1 LQILHQVEGERH
13 APAIPAWD
21 QGVKMKLKGADIVI
35 ESLKFHGV
43 DLVFGYPGGTIMPV
57 YDALYRAGFKHILAR
72 HEQGA
77 CHEADGYARA
87 TGRTGVVLATSGPG
101 ATNLVT
107 GLATAYMDSVPLI
120 AITGQVSTASI
131 GTDAFQEADIYGITI
146 PITKYNYL
154 VKDVSKLAETFAEAF
169 YIARS
174 GRPGPVLIDIPKD
187 VQLALAEY
195 APVAEAD
202 IPLLKYS
209 PKPVYEYEAE
219 LDELVA
225 MISRAERPV
234 LYVGGGAIISE
245 ASEAVGRLARMAHI
259 PVGHTLTGIG
269 VFPDDDPLAL
279 GMFGMHGGRHAN
291 EAIFA
296 ADLLIAAGAR
306 FDDRVTGKISEFA
319 KRAKIVHI
327 DIDPAEV
334 GKVIPTDLAILGNL
348 KEVLDRLVVKL
359 AAVPVDPHREWLE
372 QIQAWKRQYP
382 LVHELSETSLK
393 PQQVVQTIAELT
405 RGEAIIT
412 TGVGQHQMW
421 AAVFSEHKHPRHFI
435 SSGGLGTMG
444 YCVPSGIG
452 AQLGCPDKLV
462 VTITGDGSFQ
472 MNIQEL
478 ATAAY
483 YNVPVKIVI
492 LNNGYLGMVRQW
504 QELFFEHRYSQTL
517 LEGGNPDF
525 VMVAKGFGVEAFRVT
540 EPGELRATLEKA
552 FALPGPV
559 VIDCRVEKEENVFP
573 MIPSGGTVNDTIGY

>member
-1 LQILHQVEGERH
+1 
-13 APAIPAWD
+13 
-21 QGVKMKLKGADIVI
+21 MKLKGADIVI

-77 CHEADGYARA
+77 AHAADGYARA
-87 TGRTGVVLATSGPG
+87 TGKTGVVLATSGPG

-120 AITGQVSTASI
+120 AITGQVSTSSI

-187 VQLALAEY
+187 VQLAVAEY
-195 APVAEAD
+195 APVLEAD
-202 IPLLKYS
+202 IPLLRYS
-209 PKPVYEYEAE
+209 PRPVYEYEAE
-219 LDELVA
+219 LDQLAA
-225 MISRAERPV
+225 MIGEAERPV

-245 ASEAVGRLARMAHI
+245 ASEIIGSLARMASI
-259 PVGHTLTGIG
+259 PVVHTLTGVG
-269 VFPDDDPLAL
+269 AFPDHDPLSL
-279 GMFGMHGGRHAN
+279 GMVGMHGGRYAN
-291 EAIFA
+291 EAIA
-296 ADLLIAAGAR
+296 GADLLIAAGAR

-319 KRAKIVHI
+319 KRARIVHI

-334 GKVIPTDLAILGNL
+334 GKVMPTDLAILGNL
-348 KEVLDRLVVKL
+348 REVLERLVAKL
-359 AAVPVDPHREWLE
+359 APGNPHTGWLD
-372 QIQAWKRQYP
+372 QIQAWKDQYP
-382 LVHELSETSLK
+382 LVHELSETTLK
-393 PQQVVQTIAELT
+393 PQQVVQTISELT

-421 AAVFSEHKHPRHFI
+421 AAVFSEHRHPRHFI

-444 YCVPSGIG
+444 FCIPSGIG
-452 AQLGCPDKLV
+452 AQLGRPDKLV

-504 QELFFEHRYSQTL
+504 QELFFEHRYSHTL

-540 EPGELRATLEKA
+540 RPSELRATLEKA

-559 VIDCRVEKEENVFP
+559 VIDCMVEKEENVFP